1 MTENVSAK
9 QTAVIAALL
18 CSGSVLAAAE
28 KVGCSPRTI
37 HRYLNDESFKIA
49 YRQAKSQL
57 LDGAI
62 NLLRISS
69 VDAVRG
75 LIEIAKDGNS
85 TSSARVTA
93 WRSVLE
99 FALRGDEVEQVKER
113 IAESENNAS
122 DNNATDDGSEGWS
135 NHV

>member
-1 MTENVSAK
+1 MAENVSAK
-9 QTAVIAALL
+9 QSAVIAALL

-62 NLLRISS
+62 NLLRNSS

-99 FALRGDEVEQVKER
+99 FGLRGDEQEQIKER
-113 IAESENNAS
+113 LAELESSVNEGA
-122 DNNATDDGSEGWS
+122 SEGWHS
-135 NHV
+135 NV